1 MLYFI
6 YNADAGKWNGYMDML
21 HKIVSPKTYPCHL
34 CDITYGVFKIRPEWD
49 AFLKSQGDELVFL
62 HRDEWQKD
70 AAFVDEELPAIF
82 EVKAG
87 KSSVALSAQAMS
99 QMDLAELMA
108 WVEDRRKG
116 KEDH

>member
-1 MLYFI
+1 
-6 YNADAGKWNGYMDML
+6 MDML

-34 CDITYGVFKIRPEWD
+34 CDITHGVFKIRPEWD